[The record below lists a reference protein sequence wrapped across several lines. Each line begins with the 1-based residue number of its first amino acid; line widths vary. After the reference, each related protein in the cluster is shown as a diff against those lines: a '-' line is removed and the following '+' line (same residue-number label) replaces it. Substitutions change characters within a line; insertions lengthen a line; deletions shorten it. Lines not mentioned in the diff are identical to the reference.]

1 MRGDQ
6 SNVPFLMRP
15 VPFFILFALCGPLA
29 LALVVLYWRD
39 LSEDIRGPHLIIA
52 IIFSLFFIV
61 KLLPD
66 GLLQIILF
74 SLTYTFVLFLTYSI
88 IGRKRDK
95 KN

>member
-1 MRGDQ
+1 MPQRLYAPLYMMLAMFSLTMLTIFTLDGR
-6 SNVPFLMRP
+6 VFLNLELLEM
-15 VPFFILFALCGPLA
+15 
-29 LALVVLYWRD
+29 
-39 LSEDIRGPHLIIA
+39 IA

-74 SLTYTFVLFLTYSI
+74 SFTYTFVLFLTYSI
-88 IGRKRDK
+88 LGRKRNQ

>member
-1 MRGDQ
+1 MNHQKQD
-6 SNVPFLMRP
+6 VPFLMRP

-29 LALVVLYWRD
+29 LALVVIYWRD
-39 LSEDIRGPHLIIA
+39 LPEDIRGPHLIIA

-66 GLLQIILF
+66 GLLKIILF
-74 SLTYTFVLFLTYSI
+74 SFTYTFVLFLTYSI
-88 IGRKRDK
+88 LGRKRDK

>member
-15 VPFFILFALCGPLA
+15 VLFFILFALCGPLA
-29 LALVVLYWRD
+29 LALVVIYWRD
-39 LSEDIRGPHLIIA
+39 LPEDIRGPHLIIA

-61 KLLPD
+61 KMLLD
-66 GLLQIILF
+66 GLPQIILF
-74 SLTYTFVLFLTYSI
+74 SLAYTFVLFLTYSI
-88 IGRKRDK
+88 LVRKRDK